1 MPSKQA
7 IAELAYHLWNARGRP
22 DNSEEEDWLDA
33 ERQLAAADESS
44 RDAARPPGRAM
55 DRREESLD
63 AALEDTFPASD
74 PIASHLPDIPPP
86 TGRTSVCA
94 TPSERRGARASRSR
108 PPSGAAPAARRA
120 LRKSSATHRSMKRT
134 MRRQRRRMISAR
146 DSRQQRREGDCV
158 SR

>member
-74 PIASHLPDIPPP
+74 PIASHLPDIPPSNGKDERLRNAKRAP
-86 TGRTSVCA
+86 GSPSVPVKA
-94 TPSERRGARASRSR
+94 AKRRGS
-108 PPSGAAPAARRA
+108 SGAASTSQEFGDPPVDETDDAPTTAP
-120 LRKSSATHRSMKRT
+120 HD
-134 MRRQRRRMISAR
+134 IG
-146 DSRQQRREGDCV
+146 EG
-158 SR
+158 